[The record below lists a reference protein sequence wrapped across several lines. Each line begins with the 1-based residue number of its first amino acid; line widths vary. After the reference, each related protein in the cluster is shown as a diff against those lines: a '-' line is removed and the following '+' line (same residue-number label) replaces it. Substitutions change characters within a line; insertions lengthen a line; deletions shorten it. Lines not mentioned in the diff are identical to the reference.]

1 MAQIRKPQEASHSDG
16 TVAIEYGL
24 ILPAMLLFTLGIMD
38 TGRLLWTYITL
49 SRAAEAAARCGAV
62 NTTTYPAASIP
73 AYAVTQAWGINDVT
87 AADFTSQS
95 DSSLRCA
102 SCSNLYLHIYHPVV
116 PVVQRVGAI
125 WRPYHDAECDGVLSE
140 AIVVMSASH
149 LRSGSGKH
157 TSVPAAGLGG
167 VERPV
172 GRRNDGLR
180 ELGDT

>member
-1 MAQIRKPQEASHSDG
+1 M
-16 TVAIEYGL
+16 AIEYGL

-62 NTTTYPAASIP
+62 NNTRRAPASIP

-87 AADFTSQS
+87 AADFTVTS
-95 DSSLRCA
+95 DMRRRA
-102 SCSNLYLHIYHPVV
+102 AWRAGRSNLYFPIYHPVV

-140 AIVVMSASH
+140 AIAVMSASH
-149 LRSGSGKH
+149 QRTGHASTHRFRPPVLAAWSAR
-157 TSVPAAGLGG
+157 PAAATTASADSAAP
-167 VERPV
+167 R
-172 GRRNDGLR
+172 
-180 ELGDT
+180 